1 MIYLMILSIWTDIQ
15 DFFRPVTDFFTDLWN
30 SIRDFLLQYM
40 SQDVLTIL
48 IFGIVVAIILI
59 IVLAIM
65 NKS

>member
-40 SQDVLTIL
+40 SQDVLTVL
-48 IFGIVVAIILI
+48 VFGIVVAIILI
-59 IVLAIM
+59 IVLAVM
-65 NKS
+65 NRN

>member
-1 MIYLMILSIWTDIQ
+1 MISSIWTDIQ
-15 DFFRPVTDFFTDLWN
+15 DFFRPITDFFIDLWN

-59 IVLAIM
+59 VVLAIM
-65 NKS
+65 NKN

>member
-15 DFFRPVTDFFTDLWN
+15 DFFRPITDFFTDLWN

-40 SQDVLTIL
+40 SQDVLSVL
-48 IFGIVVAIILI
+48 VFGIVVAIILI

-65 NKS
+65 NRN